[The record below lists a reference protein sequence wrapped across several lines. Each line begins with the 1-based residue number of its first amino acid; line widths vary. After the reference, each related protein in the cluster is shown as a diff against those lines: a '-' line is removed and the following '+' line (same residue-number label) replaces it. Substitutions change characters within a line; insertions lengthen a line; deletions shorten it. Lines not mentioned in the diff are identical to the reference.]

1 MVIPSESSRRT
12 AVAALIVASSPIGA
26 QPYYGQPYQGAP
38 GQPYYAPPY
47 YGQPYYGQPTQPP
60 QIQPQPQTW
69 PTPVQPQPAQTQP
82 WPVQPS
88 PPQSAQPPLS
98 PQPGASQYRPIAPS
112 HAQGVPPRYQPPS
125 PAPAP
130 AQGQRPALAP
140 QGYPGYAPNWQPGY
154 ASGYPSGYAPSSIQP
169 TAARA
174 PTLEWSLEFADP
186 YLQQPT
192 ILKLDVVSR
201 DNLSSVN
208 LELPSTSDVLMKT
221 LKGPSTETRS
231 SQGQQ
236 EIVNRFVLTVVPL
249 RTGDLELPPIKVTGA
264 LAGLGLGQRYEAST
278 ERPIHLQVRPPM
290 TSVRPWLPLK
300 SLTLKSSLDREGALE
315 PGQPVTLA
323 LEITAVGGT
332 AVQLPSLEN
341 QLTGPDLRVYREQT
355 LTTTELSPDGR
366 QLLANRTEYY
376 TLVPQSGGRVTLPE
390 MSLAWWNVDL
400 GVREVAR
407 LPLKTLDV
415 RGGGPFGFS
424 AATLAASPWARL
436 WIPITGVLLLIGGYW
451 VGVFYRGRVLDLGR
465 DLLRLTGRGLSTGY
479 RLTAN
484 WIGPRLRPLAPS
496 ALLERG
502 REMLWRALPASRHV
516 IARVR
521 HANRADRPD
530 DWYPRFAS
538 APRGGPV
545 LRGESNQPAV
555 IAHIRAHRPGVDPA
569 ELARL
574 LSRLDAAIYGG
585 VPLDFPRW
593 KHEFLRQVRR
603 GSGVGRRI
611 GASGRIRWAGLAAL
625 NPRPA

>member
-1 MVIPSESSRRT
+1 MVRPSKTSGLQSLP
-12 AVAALIVASSPIGA
+12 AIAALLAASGPLVA

-47 YGQPYYGQPTQPP
+47 YGQPDYGRPP
-60 QIQPQPQTW
+60 QPMPGQPQTQAW
-69 PTPVQPQPAQTQP
+69 PAPVQPPMQSQP
-82 WPVQPS
+82 WPAQPPA
-88 PPQSAQPPLS
+88 PPQSGS
-98 PQPGASQYRPIAPS
+98 SQYRPIPPS
-112 HAQGVPPRYQPPS
+112 NAQGVAPSYPPPS
-125 PAPAP
+125 PVQGRMP
-130 AQGQRPALAP
+130 AQSL
-140 QGYPGYAPNWQPGY
+140 QGYPGYAP
-154 ASGYPSGYAPSSIQP
+154 GYPPSYAPGSVQP
-169 TAARA
+169 TAA
-174 PTLEWSLEFADP
+174 PTLDWSLEFADP

-192 ILKLDVVSR
+192 ILTLDVVSR

-231 SQGQQ
+231 SRGQQ
-236 EIVNRFVLTVVPL
+236 EIINRFVLTVVPL
-249 RTGDLELPPIKVTGA
+249 RTGDLELLPIKVTGT

-278 ERPIHLQVRPPM
+278 ERPIRLQVRPPM
-290 TSVRPWLPLK
+290 TSVRPWLPLQ
-300 SLTLKSSLDREGALE
+300 SLTLKSSLDREGRLE

-323 LEITAVGGT
+323 LEIAAVGGT

-355 LTTTELSPDGR
+355 LTTTELAPDGR
-366 QLLANRTEYY
+366 QLLATRTEYY
-376 TLVPQSGGRVTLPE
+376 TLVPQTGGRVTLPE

-424 AATLAASPWARL
+424 TATLAASPWARL
-436 WIPITGVLLLIGGYW
+436 WIPITGGLLLIGGYW

-465 DLLRLTGRGLSTGY
+465 DLGRLTGRGLSTGY
-479 RLTAN
+479 RLTAT

-496 ALLERG
+496 ALLERA
-502 REMLWRALPASRHV
+502 RETLWRVQPASQHV
-516 IARVR
+516 IAQIR
-521 HANRADRPD
+521 HANRAGRPS

-538 APRGGPV
+538 APRGDRV

-555 IAHIRAHRPGVDPA
+555 IAHIRAHRPNVDPA

-574 LSRLDAAIYGG
+574 LSQLDAAIYGG
-585 VPLDFPRW
+585 TPLDFPRW
-593 KHEFLRQVRR
+593 KHDLMRQVRR
-603 GSGVGRRI
+603 GSGNKSRGA
-611 GASGRIRWAGLAAL
+611 ASGRIRWAALPAL

>member
-1 MVIPSESSRRT
+1 MVIPSETSRRT
-12 AVAALIVASSPIGA
+12 ALPAVAALIVASSPLGA

-38 GQPYYAPPY
+38 AQPYYTPPY
-47 YGQPYYGQPTQPP
+47 YGQPYYGQPPP
-60 QIQPQPQTW
+60 
-69 PTPVQPQPAQTQP
+69 PQPAQTQP

-98 PQPGASQYRPIAPS
+98 SQPGASQYPPIAPN

-125 PAPAP
+125 PAPAQRPMP
-130 AQGQRPALAP
+130 AQPP
-140 QGYPGYAPNWQPGY
+140 QSYPGYAPPHWQPGY
-154 ASGYPSGYAPSSIQP
+154 APGYPSGYAPSSIQP

-192 ILKLDVVSR
+192 LLTLDVVSR
-201 DNLSSVN
+201 DNLSRVN
-208 LELPSTSDVLMKT
+208 LELPSTSDVLLKT

-231 SQGQQ
+231 SQGQR

-249 RTGDLELPPIKVTGA
+249 RTGDLELPPIKVTGT
-264 LAGLGLGQRYEAST
+264 LAGLGLGQRYETST

-300 SLTLKSSLDREGALE
+300 SLTLKSSLDREGTLE
-315 PGQPVTLA
+315 PGQPVTLG
-323 LEITAVGGT
+323 LEIAAVGGT

-341 QLTGPDLRVYREQT
+341 QLADLDLRVYREQT

-376 TLVPQSGGRVTLPE
+376 TLVPQAGGRVTLPE
-390 MSLAWWNVDL
+390 MRLAWWNVDL

-407 LPLKTLDV
+407 LPLKTLNV

-451 VGVFYRGRVLDLGR
+451 VGVFYRGRVLDLGH
-465 DLLRLTGRGLSTGY
+465 DLWRLTGRGLSTGY
-479 RLTAN
+479 RLTVT
-484 WIGPRLRPLAPS
+484 WIGPRLCPPTPS

-502 REMLWRALPASRHV
+502 RAALWRVLPASRHV

-521 HANRADRPD
+521 HANRAGRPSE
-530 DWYPRFAS
+530 WYSRFAS
-538 APRGGPV
+538 APHGGRV

-555 IAHIRAHRPGVDPA
+555 IAHIRAHRPGADPA

-585 VPLDFPRW
+585 APLDFPRW
-593 KHEFLRQVRR
+593 KREFMRQVRR
-603 GSGVGRRI
+603 GSVTGRRD
-611 GASGRIRWAGLAAL
+611 GASGRIRWAGLPAL

>member
-1 MVIPSESSRRT
+1 MVIPSETSRRT
-12 AVAALIVASSPIGA
+12 ALAVLIVASSPLGA
-26 QPYYGQPYQGAP
+26 QPYYGRPYQGAP

-47 YGQPYYGQPTQPP
+47 YGQPYYGQP
-60 QIQPQPQTW
+60 
-69 PTPVQPQPAQTQP
+69 PQPAQTQP

-88 PPQSAQPPLS
+88 PPQSAQPPMS
-98 PQPGASQYRPIAPS
+98 SQPGASQYRPIPPS

-125 PAPAP
+125 PAPIQGTMP
-130 AQGQRPALAP
+130 AQPP

-154 ASGYPSGYAPSSIQP
+154 APGYSSGYAPSAVQP
-169 TAARA
+169 TAVRA

-192 ILKLDVVSR
+192 ILKLDVVSHIPFL
-201 DNLSSVN
+201 DAPN
-208 LELPSTSDVLMKT
+208 LELPPSSDVLMRKLQDPINAANQRRLDNAT
-221 LKGPSTETRS
+221 TQSFRIS
-231 SQGQQ
+231 
-236 EIVNRFVLTVVPL
+236 IIPL
-249 RTGDLELPPIKVTGA
+249 STGDLELPPIKVTGT
-264 LAGLGLGQRYEAST
+264 LTGTGMGFGQRYEAGT

-300 SLTLKSSLDREGALE
+300 SLTLKSSLDREGTLE

-323 LEITAVGGT
+323 LEIEAVGGT
-332 AVQLPSLEN
+332 AVQLPSLES
-341 QLTGPDLRVYREQT
+341 QLTGTDLRVYREQT
-355 LTTTELSPDGR
+355 FTTTELSPDGR

-376 TLVPQSGGRVTLPE
+376 TLVPQTGGRITLPE

-451 VGVFYRGRVLDLGR
+451 AGVFYRGRVPALGR

-479 RLTAN
+479 RRTATR
-484 WIGPRLRPLAPS
+484 IGPRLRPLAPA
-496 ALLERG
+496 ALIERG
-502 REMLWRALPASRHV
+502 RTALWRVLPAGRHV
-516 IARVR
+516 IGRVR
-521 HANRADRPD
+521 HANRADRPE

-538 APRGGPV
+538 APHGGGV

-585 VPLDFPRW
+585 APLDFPRW
-593 KHEFLRQVRR
+593 KREFMRQVRR
-603 GSGVGRRI
+603 GFSTGERRD
-611 GASGRIRWAGLAAL
+611 GASGRIRWAGLPAL
-625 NPRPA
+625 NPRSA

>member
-1 MVIPSESSRRT
+1 MVIPHETSRRT
-12 AVAALIVASSPIGA
+12 ALPAVAALIVASSPLGA

-47 YGQPYYGQPTQPP
+47 YGQPYYGQP
-60 QIQPQPQTW
+60 
-69 PTPVQPQPAQTQP
+69 
-82 WPVQPS
+82 
-88 PPQSAQPPLS
+88 
-98 PQPGASQYRPIAPS
+98 
-112 HAQGVPPRYQPPS
+112 PS

-130 AQGQRPALAP
+130 AQGQRPAQAP
-140 QGYPGYAPNWQPGY
+140 QAYPGYAPNWQPGY
-154 ASGYPSGYAPSSIQP
+154 TPSYPSGYAPSSIQP

-231 SQGQQ
+231 NHGQQ

-249 RTGDLELPPIKVTGA
+249 RTGDLELPPIKATGT

-300 SLTLKSSLDREGALE
+300 SLTLKSSLDREGTLE

-323 LEITAVGGT
+323 LEIAAVGGT

-341 QLTGPDLRVYREQT
+341 QLSGPDLRVYREQT

-465 DLLRLTGRGLSTGY
+465 DLLWLTGRGLSTGY

-484 WIGPRLRPLAPS
+484 WIGPRLHPLAPS

-502 REMLWRALPASRHV
+502 RETLWRVLPASRHV

-538 APRGGPV
+538 APRGGSV

-611 GASGRIRWAGLAAL
+611 GASGRIRWAGLPAL

>member
-1 MVIPSESSRRT
+1 MVIPSETFRRT
-12 AVAALIVASSPIGA
+12 ALAAVAALIVASSPLGA

-47 YGQPYYGQPTQPP
+47 YGQPYYGQPPQPTP
-60 QIQPQPQTW
+60 SRPQPQTW
-69 PTPVQPQPAQTQP
+69 PVQP
-82 WPVQPS
+82 V
-88 PPQSAQPPLS
+88 PPQSVQPPLS
-98 PQPGASQYRPIAPS
+98 PQPGASQYRPIAPN

-125 PAPAP
+125 PTP
-130 AQGQRPALAP
+130 AQGTMPAPSP
-140 QGYPGYAPNWQPGY
+140 QGYPGYAPNWQRGY
-154 ASGYPSGYAPSSIQP
+154 TPGYPSGYAPGSVQP

-231 SQGQQ
+231 NHGQQ

-249 RTGDLELPPIKVTGA
+249 RTGDLELPPIKATGT

-300 SLTLKSSLDREGALE
+300 SLTLKSSLDREGTLE

-323 LEITAVGGT
+323 LEIAAVGGT

-376 TLVPQSGGRVTLPE
+376 TLVPQSGGRLTLPE

-424 AATLAASPWARL
+424 SATLAASPWARL

-465 DLLRLTGRGLSTGY
+465 DLLRLTGRGLKHGY
-479 RLTAN
+479 RLTAT
-484 WIGPRLRPLAPS
+484 WIGPHLRPLAPS
-496 ALLERG
+496 ALLERVH
-502 REMLWRALPASRHV
+502 ETLWRVRPAGQHV
-516 IARVR
+516 IAQVR
-521 HANRADRPD
+521 HANRAGQPG

-538 APRGGPV
+538 APRGGRV

-574 LSRLDAAIYGG
+574 LNQLDAAIYGG
-585 VPLDFPRW
+585 APLDFPRW
-593 KHEFLRQVRR
+593 KRAFLRQVRR
-603 GSGVGRRI
+603 GSGVWRQS
-611 GASGRIRWAGLAAL
+611 GASGRVRWTGLPAL